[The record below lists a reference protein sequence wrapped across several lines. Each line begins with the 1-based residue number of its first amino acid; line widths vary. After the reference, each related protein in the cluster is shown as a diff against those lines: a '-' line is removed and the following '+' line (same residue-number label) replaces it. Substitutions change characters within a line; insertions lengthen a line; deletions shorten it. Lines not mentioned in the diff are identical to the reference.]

1 MVNEKYGFRTCYS
14 TELATFSLINN
25 ILTAMN
31 NNLKIGGIFCDLQ
44 KAFDCV
50 NHKILLNK
58 LEFYGIQGKFITL
71 IESYLNGRYQ
81 KVTLNTN
88 TTTNSS
94 SKLELI
100 NNGVPQSS
108 ILGPLFFLFY
118 INDLPKIITKNNSI
132 VLFAD
137 DTSLLITDSNKLDF
151 NTNINQSLPN
161 IISWFNSSLVVLN
174 LNKIHYVEFRTKNY

>member
-1 MVNEKYGFRTCYS
+1 
-14 TELATFSLINN
+14 
-25 ILTAMN
+25 MN

-58 LEFYGIQGKFITL
+58 LEFYGIQGKFKTL
-71 IESYLNGRYQ
+71 VESYLTGKYQ
-81 KVTLNTN
+81 KVTLNIN

-94 SKLELI
+94 SKWKLI
-100 NNGVPQSS
+100 NNGVPQGS

-118 INDLPKIITKNNSI
+118 INDLPKIITKNNSM

-151 NTNINQSLPN
+151 NTNIN
-161 IISWFNSSLVVLN
+161 IFI
-174 LNKIHYVEFRTKNY
+174 T